1 MRPPRGPHGVP
12 RDGTRRPGGE
22 RNATVRDAAV
32 ARNSS
37 VPRNS
42 DDRDHDH
49 DGDRDRDHDR
59 DLEGPRGRLVLGI
72 QPVREALRAHGKRVV
87 EVAIEE
93 GDHPQLQAL
102 ARFARDQGVEVKAE
116 SRAVL
121 DRRARGARHQGAMA
135 LAPPLQIT
143 RLAAIEPAA
152 DALYL
157 ALDGIEDPQNFGAI
171 LRSAVALGASGVL
184 FPEHAAA
191 PLTPATF
198 RASAG
203 AVEHAVLV
211 RVSSLP
217 NALQDL
223 TARGVSAIGLEAHG
237 DVELSEIDLTGPV
250 IIVIG
255 SEGKG
260 LMKSVRRACTRL
272 ARLPMGGAI
281 DSLNASVAAAIA
293 LYETRRQRAKPRET
307 P

>member
-1 MRPPRGPHGVP
+1 MRPPRDHRAVRP
-12 RDGTRRPGGE
+12 DGDRRHTVE
-22 RNATVRDAAV
+22 RGANA
-32 ARNSS
+32 
-37 VPRNS
+37 
-42 DDRDHDH
+42 
-49 DGDRDRDHDR
+49 GDRDRDRAQDR
-59 DLEGPRGRLVLGI
+59 DTPRGRLVFGI
-72 QPVREALRAHGKRVV
+72 QPVREALRAHGQRVA

-102 ARFARDQGVEVKAE
+102 ARFARDQGVDVKVT
-116 SRAVL
+116 SRAEL
-121 DRRARGARHQGAMA
+121 DHRARGARHQGAMA
-135 LAPPLQIT
+135 LAPPLHIA
-143 RLAAIEPAA
+143 RLAALEPAP

-203 AVEHAVLV
+203 AVEHALLV
-211 RVSSLP
+211 RVTSLP

-223 TARGVSAIGLEAHG
+223 GARGITAIGLEAHG
-237 DVELSEIDLTGPV
+237 DVELSDIDLTGPV

-293 LYETRRQRAKPRET
+293 LYEARRQRTKPRAAL
-307 P
+307 